1 MFSGAEGVM
10 LKNVIRR
17 LCCRVRLQWLSRF
30 SRDEQL
36 KFLVEKL
43 HSTKFDCVRFTE
55 TIQYYPKNWHLFMQA
70 LLHRSYL
77 QFLEERWNSNER
89 LEFLGD
95 AILNFVV
102 AEHLFAMYPDME
114 EGELTKLR
122 SRLVN
127 RKILAQCAKDLHLSD
142 YLLLSSSAAQS
153 VDSGSE
159 SIIADAVESVIGAL
173 YLDGGLKAAQ
183 KFIYVTLLKNS
194 EVVNSALA
202 DDNYKST
209 LLEYAQAHS
218 MGIPRY
224 SVVHEDGPEHDR
236 RFTVEVSIGAQSY
249 GSGFGRSKKEAEQVA
264 AARALEYIQR
274 NPVSSKAE
282 NENSTSE
289 K

>member
-1 MFSGAEGVM
+1 VLNNIF
-10 LKNVIRR
+10 RR
-17 LCCRVRLQWLSRF
+17 LYCRLRLQWFSRF
-30 SRDEQL
+30 SGDEQF

-43 HSTKFDCVRFTE
+43 RSTKFDFARFAE
-55 TIQYYPKNWHLFMQA
+55 VIHYYPCNWKLFLQA

-77 QFLEERWNSNER
+77 QFLEEKWNSNER

-102 AEHLFAMYPDME
+102 AEHLFKAYPDME
-114 EGELTKLR
+114 EGDLTKLR

-127 RKILAQCAKDLHLSD
+127 RKILAMRAKDLHLSD

-153 VDSGSE
+153 VDNGSE

-183 KFIYVTLLKNS
+183 KFIYATLLKNT
-194 EVVNSALA
+194 EVVNSAMA

-209 LLEYAQAHS
+209 LLEYAQARS

-236 RFTVEVSIGAQSY
+236 RFTIEVSIGTQSY

-264 AARALEYIQR
+264 AARALEYIQQ

-282 NENSTSE
+282 NENSISE